1 MESPTRLSTPGAP
14 GLDCRAME
22 PEGDEVLRKL
32 PRSRPGTRS
41 QKRKGQERPDATSKR
56 AAEGAE
62 RRGSRAAR
70 TPGAGRAPRP
80 PAEPDEAASGGDPL
94 RDAAKLAVR
103 AAGAG
108 VQVAGAVSRE
118 LLRRIPRP

>member
-1 MESPTRLSTPGAP
+1 
-14 GLDCRAME
+14 ME

-41 QKRKGQERPDATSKR
+41 TKRKSQKRPAAASKR
-56 AAEGAE
+56 AAESAE
-62 RRGSRAAR
+62 RRGSAAAR
-70 TPGAGRAPRP
+70 TPGAARARPRP
-80 PAEPDEAASGGDPL
+80 SEESADASGGDPL
-94 RDAAKLAVR
+94 RDAAKLAMR

>member
-1 MESPTRLSTPGAP
+1 
-14 GLDCRAME
+14 ME

-41 QKRKGQERPDATSKR
+41 SKRKSQKRPATASKR
-56 AAEGAE
+56 AAESAE
-62 RRGSRAAR
+62 RRGSAAAR
-70 TPGAGRAPRP
+70 TPGAARTRPRP
-80 PAEPDEAASGGDPL
+80 SEEPAPGGDPL
-94 RDAAKLAVR
+94 RDAAKLAMR